1 MVWKNG
7 AETEKAEIGKAVS
20 LTVDEACKAIL
31 EPTPGLKKESLR
43 SMDF

>member
-20 LTVDEACKAIL
+20 LTVDEACKA
-31 EPTPGLKKESLR
+31 TPGLKKELLR